1 MLVVGLVLLINIIIY
16 LLMEEPMPAEN
27 ESDDAL
33 EFKEYEPQPDS
44 PGQADDYFQHPPPQP
59 MQMAY
64 QNPIDPIKDI
74 FRMVKA
80 MLWSTAFIS
89 YLAII
94 VISFIIVLA
103 MTPEIQSWIATPQP
117 SVDDPSILESPIEYI
132 FIIFP
137 FPVLLFT
144 IGGAEFQ
151 AWHILMLSLLIGAF
165 AYSNYDILKDWLS
178 RRGQMLLS
186 LTAPDKAKS
195 SLEGVAKLFMACS
208 FFSTMYFIILTL
220 SSIEMETPP
229 FDEFSRAELIY
240 GLFNASVFEELISR
254 VLLIGI
260 PLLAIALVQKW
271 NKPWKKLL
279 GGGLDITP
287 MTMSLITFAAIFFA
301 LAHVGSWDLWKVP
314 QVLVTGFA
322 LGYAFVRYGLHASI
336 MIHFSINLSS
346 SIMEIWPD
354 SLLAGGILGMS
365 FFIWIVI
372 GCYFFFDYIWR
383 LLIKL
388 KFVSRPQPM
397 VQTSQINYGPPPQ
410 AGYQHSNQQ
419 TVQNQQTHIPEQPP
433 QYVQPPPQFRQ
444 MQNSRGFICPKC
456 GNTGASYTEG
466 RLTCLRCK
474 AIIGESKP
482 AEPEKSEKDMFDY

>member
-1 MLVVGLVLLINIIIY
+1 
-16 LLMEEPMPAEN
+16 MEEPMPVEKNPDNFLEIKEIEQEPNSSRQTEN
-27 ESDDAL
+27 
-33 EFKEYEPQPDS
+33 
-44 PGQADDYFQHPPPQP
+44 YFQHPPPQP
-59 MQMAY
+59 MQMPY
-64 QNPIDPIKDI
+64 REPEDPVRELL
-74 FRMVKA
+74 RMVKG

-94 VISFIIVLA
+94 VMSFIIVLA
-103 MTPEIQSWIATPQP
+103 MTPEIQNWITTP
-117 SVDDPSILESPIEYI
+117 SVPSADDPSILENPIEYI

-144 IGGAEFQ
+144 ISGAGFQ
-151 AWHILMLSLLIGAF
+151 AWHILMLSILIGAF
-165 AYSNYDILKDWLS
+165 AYSKYELWKDWLS
-178 RRGQMLLS
+178 RRGQMLIS
-186 LTAPDKAKS
+186 LTNPDKAKS
-195 SLEGVAKLFMACS
+195 SIEGVAKLFMACS
-208 FFSTMYFIILTL
+208 FFSTMYFIFLEL
-220 SSIEMETPP
+220 GSIEMNSPA
-229 FDEFSRAELIY
+229 FDEFARAELIY

-254 VLLIGI
+254 VLLIGV
-260 PLLAIALVQKW
+260 PLLAIGIARKW
-271 NKPWKKLL
+271 KNPWKKLF
-279 GGGLDITP
+279 GGNVDITP

-354 SLLAGGILGMS
+354 SMLAGGILGMS

-372 GCYFFFDYIWR
+372 GGYFFFDYIWR

-388 KFVSRPQPM
+388 KFLSRPQPNI
-397 VQTSQINYGPPPQ
+397 QTSQINYGPPPQ
-410 AGYQHSNQQ
+410 AGYQQPSPGYQQ
-419 TVQNQQTHIPEQPP
+419 SYQEPVQHQQQTHVPS
-433 QYVQPPPQFRQ
+433 QPPPQYIPPPPQMRQ
-444 MQNSRGFICPKC
+444 MSSRGFICPNC
-456 GNTGASYTEG
+456 GNTGASYADG

-482 AEPEKSEKDMFDY
+482 AEPEKSENDMFEY